1 MSGVVAGLIGSVKA
15 APSGP
20 VNLVL
25 NPSFTADSID
35 GWSGSGNVG
44 LARQTALFR
53 TAPAGLQFF
62 GIEDLPNVTYYRG
75 EGPTVGQSYS
85 LSLYLYSL
93 GTQSYTIIFS
103 AGSNNTTLTTG
114 AKTPNTWHN
123 VKIENV
129 TCEGYSAFSIQIN
142 CDYDTYVDD
151 VSVVQGATALVL

>member
-1 MSGVVAGLIGSVKA
+1 MSGVVAGLVASVKS

-62 GIEDLPNVTYYRG
+62 GIEDLPNVSYYRG
-75 EGPTVGQSYS
+75 EVLTVGQSYS
-85 LSLYLYSL
+85 LSLYLQAL
-93 GTQSYTIIFS
+93 GEQSYTIKFY
-103 AGSNNTTLTTG
+103 AGDTITTLTTPT
-114 AKTPNTWHN
+114 KTANTWHN
-123 VKIENV
+123 FKIENV
-129 TCEGYSAFSIQIN
+129 SCVGNTSFIVEIN
-142 CDYDTYVDD
+142 SDYDTYVDD